1 MASRPSYRGR
11 YKGQKVGF
19 WLWNG
24 YGWED
29 TRVTSFGN
37 GSSSAGL
44 PFTGNL
50 PKFDSN
56 TFGGFNFSALSNLSS
71 YNVGNASG
79 GNFGFNSNLDFSNLN
94 LNLDNFQAT
103 EPTPTPS
110 YPARGTEKERKC
122 QGKRTIIVRHNG
134 SGGTYNDPPQNI
146 IGSCGYTPPP
156 VYPVR
161 GTSAGTE
168 CQGTTKVRKLH
179 NGSGGYYYETIERNS
194 RTCGYEPPSP
204 PVIVRTNNDVNGTVG
219 SPVVTPDNEPDIIP
233 EPDNIRGSNQETIFF
248 DQPGGTSSGLTGM
261 NSNLDVGI
269 GGGGSSGGSGGT
281 KFNPVVNEPEF
292 YTIPTLYGPYPDL
305 CTAYEQKKA
314 GGRQNLVSDR
324 DFGDAF
330 EVRVFYSSIRQ
341 EGGFLGGNNNAFGGD
356 TFTESELV
364 KRPFRGNNQWYYD
377 ASNGTIIQIDNGGNN
392 QGFRTEDY
400 ASEECKPKPIIPHTL
415 NVKVNYVKGANHPS
429 SNSNVTST
437 KSGIN
442 GSTGQSKTFST
453 ILPYDRG
460 ALETYGT
467 WTAQNSTKSSTSVY
481 KLERSTS
488 AGGHT
493 LTLKKNGVTVSTQ
506 TVKFPKDKTVRNV
519 SSVEFNLKFD
529 YEKVIPPNYLYVNPS
544 NLSASPNSEVKRFE
558 VKSTHSGTIGGIPD
572 WVRMSSTF
580 DADADGGQNFSIEFQ
595 QAPNK
600 ESKGS
605 PSTRTATITFT
616 SSTGK
621 TDTLEISQTMGA
633 YIEPPKTSY
642 QGIITIEN
650 KAGSN
655 APRTGVVTGTGV
667 PEWSNM
673 QWGETRQ
680 YPGYSIILDASTT
693 TEQTIS
699 TITGRTSND
708 SSTSVWV
715 ITSQWDGSQFKIRAK
730 ENGSTRYTK
739 TYIIKGSGS
748 GASAAPNDGD
758 YQFTL
763 DWDFKKVVPPDPFLV
778 VTPPA
783 LNPVSRD
790 GGAGQFL
797 VQSSSPVIIQSK
809 PSWVTLP
816 ANILLDTRQNISY
829 AANNI
834 EQQRVGRVVFV
845 NSQGLTDE
853 LLIIQPAAKRKPPSP
868 TSFQVRIGV
877 QYSPGTNAPTV
888 GFVNASGA
896 PSLNGSW
903 GGGGKYF
910 TQLTVKTDRPGVERS
925 LVTFTGK
932 GGDKTALNNYK
943 LFYTYENGGFD
954 LMLKQDTGDGNYREF
969 ENKHFNV
976 GVSNQLIPTDG
987 EMFNTLDWDFQKSK
1001 EVDTTPPSPPT
1012 LRIESQQNEV
1022 WATLEVYDPILNRTV
1037 FETGIAT
1044 QFTLREG
1051 RIKDILSQNATNYRV
1066 KIVPRQGFTVEE
1078 WVQTSPTNLNLQ
1090 PSQINRFISLD
1101 TTDVEYY
1108 WQFSVVKNT
1117 PPSKKIEVYP
1127 TVNSIEFNRKDTG
1140 DEVTIPYTSSTDTSY
1155 VNVKLPGGQE
1165 IKNLPKNGKFELE
1178 SDYFK
1183 SGLGRYTLIFCP
1195 YSSDGTKGNEKT
1207 VVVNVVEKSER
1218 FYPDIRDINWP
1229 RTIKGKDFVGFDVPF
1244 SFTYKSVFTDY
1255 VKVYLNDKDTRIG
1268 DKFGKVDRVKLN
1280 VQDLVNMTG
1289 KYTKSG
1295 DKYTFTFLLVPFNA
1309 QGKEILEGK
1318 TEKITIVF
1326 DKGDYTLDRNKVIKD
1341 LCDAFAAD
1349 LDYKKFDEYTS
1360 TYLTH
1365 LLHFGDTDNEVIS
1378 NWEADT
1384 ETFRKYK
1391 IDPVTGRET
1400 NKKEEGG
1407 FDALVLK
1414 LYEPLETTVQPNQ
1427 QVWITKIQ
1435 SKPQLH
1441 EVIIRESSEESCP
1454 PLAGPNFS
1462 LVNNS
1467 NMGYELLDDMVASG
1481 SDSNMKLVNAFVS
1494 KSGIDTSKL
1503 DIQYVSGSITYDK
1516 SSGTY
1521 DSSSQRIYWENFS
1534 HFGSA
1539 EERVKNFYYKASL
1552 IENYK
1557 NVSASLSTGDSSTS
1571 LSIIRER
1578 EEQVV
1583 KIAQLEN
1590 AFDGFEK
1597 FLYENTSSLSYPKDS
1612 SGELLGTGSADVLNW
1627 LTVTETSASIHDVE
1641 NKNYLAN
1648 NIPQFVKNDREN
1660 DDFVLFLDMIGHHFD
1675 ILWTYVE
1682 ALNRQRRLEHKL
1694 TRGVSDDMV
1703 REMLKSFGYTPNTTL
1718 DTAPLW
1724 EFALGQYNSQNSA
1737 RTDGTTKSVL
1747 TGKDRQNQIWRRIL
1761 NNLPYLYKSKGTSRG
1776 LKATLSTYGIPE
1788 SFLSVR
1794 EFGGPHPTTD
1804 KRQKLTTVEQSFAAK
1819 MGGLSKISVP
1829 WHSGSPYPHTIEV
1842 SVNTEKQQDGTIFKT
1857 DGMELKMFKDTGS
1870 LAYFEFHISG
1880 SGNIISAST
1889 DTIPFFNDTYT
1900 SFMVSRQY
1908 TSGSTHEGFDIYVK
1922 EPFQQ
1927 RIRSQVSASVS
1938 ASYGESSWESGS
1950 ELVFEDFSG
1959 SIDNIKLWKT
1969 ALSESIFNEHVL
1981 APDMYN
1987 GNSISA
1993 STEDLYFRL
2002 DFEVAKN
2009 FAVSSSFSPSGSYKN
2024 TAPNLDL
2031 YDSTFATMSNF
2042 DSSST
2047 YPYGGLS
2054 VIEKEITMTVPNT
2067 GLGDAD
2073 KIRIE
2078 EQTLLTQ
2085 LSPKARATKS
2095 ALKEKPID
2103 SNKIG
2108 MFISPT
2114 KNVNLDIVKAM
2125 GSTFSIDDFIGDPRD
2140 IYEEEYTE
2148 LKNFRKSF
2156 FSKYTLNYDAFYN
2169 LIKYVDNSLFQ
2180 ALKGQAPSRSKVVTG
2195 LLIEPHIL
2203 ERNKAQR
2210 KKPSG
2215 IVFEGL
2221 VGTEDISKNS
2231 IIEISSENIPF
2242 EGVLTA
2248 SNLQRPS
2255 GEQNGYETT
2264 LDYNFVENLSGS
2276 NASYESTIDYDFVE
2290 NLSGSQLSYEST
2302 IDFNFVENLS
2312 GSQLSYESV
2321 ISENINPI
2329 FSTQSVD
2336 ASGNNNLS
2344 IIFEISG
2351 ALDGNT
2357 SGEYFRDNIV
2367 PSQDSDISNLGYG
2380 VTAKDGHAI
2389 VTFLTPN
2396 GRRKERRK
2404 YYLVTEEVTRK
2415 VKVLNIS
2422 GDQSSGYKTVNET
2435 ENVKKLTYVSIS
2447 GSAPAV
2453 TGSIT
2458 EVQPINGNLPSHYIY
2473 VKDTSTGLENSF
2485 FNGCKQTQ
2493 STTID
2498 GGPAF
2503 ETFVTN
2509 PNTLKVSDSGR
2520 GSGEPI
2526 LEVE

>member
-11 YKGQKVGF
+11 YKGQKVGY

-24 YGWED
+24 FGWED
-29 TRVTSFGN
+29 SRVTSGGN
-37 GSSSAGL
+37 GSASAGL

-50 PKFDSN
+50 PSFGSN
-56 TFGGFNFSALSNLSS
+56 PLSNL
-71 YNVGNASG
+71 
-79 GNFGFNSNLDFSNLN
+79 NFNNLKLDLDLDFSG
-94 LNLDNFQAT
+94 LDFGNIT
-103 EPTPTPS
+103 IPEPPAPPS
-110 YPARGTEKERKC
+110 YPARGTEKERIC
-122 QGKRTIIVRHNG
+122 RGNLTVIVRHNG
-134 SGGTYNDPPQNI
+134 TGGTYQDAGQLI

-156 VYPVR
+156 PSPVR

-168 CQGTTKVRKLH
+168 CQGTTRVRKLH

-194 RTCGYEPPSP
+194 RTCGYSP
-204 PVIVRTNNDVNGTVG
+204 PPPPTPPILMVEEDDTADSGLVLQNDGFDNVPPLFDFGNNDANGTVG
-219 SPVVTPDNEPDIIP
+219 SSVITPDNDSSGGSG
-233 EPDNIRGSNQETIFF
+233 IRGGGNPTNQPTIFF
-248 DQPGGTSSGLTGM
+248 DE
-261 NSNLDVGI
+261 V
-269 GGGGSSGGSGGT
+269 GGGSSGQTGMNTSGPTGGG
-281 KFNPVVNEPEF
+281 NPITSGPSSFPIV
-292 YTIPTLYGPYPDL
+292 TLYGPYPDI
-305 CTAYEQKKA
+305 CTAHDQKKA
-314 GGRQNLVSDR
+314 KGRVGLVSDR
-324 DFGDAF
+324 DFGDVF
-330 EVRVFYSSIRQ
+330 EVQTFYSSIERT
-341 EGGFLGGNNNAFGGD
+341 GGFLAGNDNPFGGD
-356 TFTESELV
+356 TFTEERTE
-364 KRPFRGNNQWYYD
+364 KKKFRGGNQWYYD
-377 ASNGTIIQIDNGGNN
+377 NATNGLIQIDNSGNN
-392 QGFRTEDY
+392 VRFVNEAEAIDD
-400 ASEECKPKPIIPHTL
+400 CKPKEIIPHTL
-415 NVKVNYVKGANHPS
+415 NVKVNYVKGSNHPS

-453 ILPYDRG
+453 TLPYG
-460 ALETYGT
+460 NAQLETYGT

-481 KLERSTS
+481 KLERTTSTT
-488 AGGHT
+488 GHII
-493 LTLKKNGVTVSTQ
+493 TLKKNGITVSSQ
-506 TVKFPKDKTVRNV
+506 TIRIPSNKHIRNID
-519 SSVEFNLKFD
+519 SVEFNLSFD
-529 YEKVIPPNYLYVNPS
+529 YEKTIPPDYLYVNPS
-544 NLSASPNSEVKRFE
+544 EMSVTANSQTRQFE
-558 VKSTHSGTIGGIPD
+558 VKSTHSGTIVGIPD
-572 WVRMSSTF
+572 WVTMSSTF
-580 DADADGGQNFSIEFQ
+580 AADADGGQNFSIQFQ

-600 ESKGS
+600 ESESS

-621 TDTLEISQTMGA
+621 TDTLQITQTMGE
-633 YIEPPKTSY
+633 YVPKQKTSY
-642 QGIITIEN
+642 TAIITIEN

-655 APRTGVVTGTGV
+655 APRTGTVNGTGV
-667 PEWSNM
+667 PEWRNM

-680 YPGYSIILDASTT
+680 YPGYSIVLDASTT

-699 TITGRTSND
+699 TITGGTSND
-708 SSTSVWV
+708 TSTSIWT
-715 ITSQWDGSQFKIRAK
+715 ITSQWDGAQFKVRAK

-739 TYIIKGSGS
+739 TYTIKGSGS
-748 GASAAPNDGD
+748 GAYAAPNDGN

-763 DWDFKKVVPPDPFLV
+763 TWDFQEETKSDPYLIV
-778 VTPPA
+778 APPA
-783 LNPVSRD
+783 LNSPSKN
-790 GGAGQFL
+790 GGSSQFIIE
-797 VQSSSPVIIQSK
+797 SSSPVIVQSK

-816 ANILLDTRQNISY
+816 ANILLETRQPISY
-829 AANNI
+829 AANDI

-845 NSQGLTDE
+845 NSEGLTGE
-853 LLIIQPAAKRKPPSP
+853 IVIAQPAAEKVPPTP
-868 TSFQVRIGV
+868 NSFQVRIGT
-877 QYSPGTNAPTV
+877 QYAPGTNAPTV
-888 GFVNASGA
+888 GFVNSNGA
-896 PSLNGSW
+896 PDLNGSW
-903 GGGGKYF
+903 GGGGTYF
-910 TQLTVKTDRPGVERS
+910 TNLTVNTDQPGIERP
-925 LVTFTGK
+925 LVIFTAK
-932 GGDKTALNNYK
+932 AGDKAALNNYK

-954 LMLKQDTGDGNYREF
+954 LMLKQDTGDGNYRQF

-976 GVSNQLIPTDG
+976 GVGNQLIPTDG
-987 EMFNTLDWDFQKSK
+987 EMFNTLDWDFQKDK
-1001 EVDTTPPSPPT
+1001 EPDTDPPKPPT

-1022 WATLEVYDPILNRTV
+1022 WATLEVYDPIENTTV

-1051 RIKDILSQNATNYRV
+1051 RLKDILSQNATTYQV
-1066 KIVPRQGFTVEE
+1066 KIVPRQGFTVEQ
-1078 WVQTSPTNLNLQ
+1078 WIQTSPTNLNLQ

-1101 TTDVEYY
+1101 TTDTEYY
-1108 WQFSVVKNT
+1108 WQFSVVKST
-1117 PPSKKIEVYP
+1117 PPSRTIEVYP
-1127 TVNSIEFNRKDTG
+1127 TVDSIEFNRKDTG
-1140 DEVTIPYTSSTDTSY
+1140 DEVAIPYTSSTDTSY

-1165 IKNLPKNGKFELE
+1165 INNLPKNGKFELE

-1309 QGKEILEGK
+1309 QGQEILEGK

-1341 LCDAFAAD
+1341 LCDAFAAN
-1349 LDYKKFDEYTS
+1349 LDYKKFNEYTS

-1365 LLHFGDTDNEVIS
+1365 LLHFGDTNNEVIS

-1400 NKKEEGG
+1400 NEKEEGG

-1516 SSGTY
+1516 TSDTY

-1557 NVSASLSTGDSSTS
+1557 NVSASLSTGDASTS
-1571 LSIIRER
+1571 LSVIRER

-1724 EFALGQYNSQNSA
+1724 EFALGQYNSANSA

-1794 EFGGPHPTTD
+1794 EFGGPHPTTG

-1819 MGGLSKISVP
+1819 MGGSSKISVP
-1829 WHSGSPYPHTIEV
+1829 WHSGSPYPHTIEI

-1987 GNSISA
+1987 GNSISS

-2002 DFEVAKN
+2002 DFEVSEN

-2031 YDSTFATMSNF
+2031 YGSTFATMSNF

-2047 YPYGGLS
+2047 YPYGGLN

-2114 KNVNLDIVKAM
+2114 KNVNIDIVKAM

-2148 LKNFRKSF
+2148 LKKFRKSF

-2203 ERNKAQR
+2203 ERNKRQR

-2302 IDFNFVENLS
+2302 IDYDFVENLS
-2312 GSQLSYESV
+2312 GSQLSYESI
-2321 ISENINPI
+2321 ISENINPT

-2351 ALDGNT
+2351 ALDANT

-2367 PSQDSDISNLGYG
+2367 PSQDSDISRLGYG
-2380 VTAKDGHAI
+2380 ITAKDGHAI

-2404 YYLVTEEVTRK
+2404 YYLITEEVTRK

-2493 STTID
+2493 ATTID

>member
-1 MASRPSYRGR
+1 M
-11 YKGQKVGF
+11 
-19 WLWNG
+19 
-24 YGWED
+24 
-29 TRVTSFGN
+29 
-37 GSSSAGL
+37 
-44 PFTGNL
+44 
-50 PKFDSN
+50 
-56 TFGGFNFSALSNLSS
+56 
-71 YNVGNASG
+71 
-79 GNFGFNSNLDFSNLN
+79 
-94 LNLDNFQAT
+94 
-103 EPTPTPS
+103 
-110 YPARGTEKERKC
+110 
-122 QGKRTIIVRHNG
+122 
-134 SGGTYNDPPQNI
+134 
-146 IGSCGYTPPP
+146 
-156 VYPVR
+156 
-161 GTSAGTE
+161 
-168 CQGTTKVRKLH
+168 
-179 NGSGGYYYETIERNS
+179 
-194 RTCGYEPPSP
+194 
-204 PVIVRTNNDVNGTVG
+204 
-219 SPVVTPDNEPDIIP
+219 
-233 EPDNIRGSNQETIFF
+233 
-248 DQPGGTSSGLTGM
+248 
-261 NSNLDVGI
+261 
-269 GGGGSSGGSGGT
+269 
-281 KFNPVVNEPEF
+281 
-292 YTIPTLYGPYPDL
+292 
-305 CTAYEQKKA
+305 
-314 GGRQNLVSDR
+314 
-324 DFGDAF
+324 
-330 EVRVFYSSIRQ
+330 
-341 EGGFLGGNNNAFGGD
+341 
-356 TFTESELV
+356 
-364 KRPFRGNNQWYYD
+364 
-377 ASNGTIIQIDNGGNN
+377 
-392 QGFRTEDY
+392 
-400 ASEECKPKPIIPHTL
+400 
-415 NVKVNYVKGANHPS
+415 
-429 SNSNVTST
+429 
-437 KSGIN
+437 
-442 GSTGQSKTFST
+442 
-453 ILPYDRG
+453 
-460 ALETYGT
+460 
-467 WTAQNSTKSSTSVY
+467 
-481 KLERSTS
+481 
-488 AGGHT
+488 
-493 LTLKKNGVTVSTQ
+493 
-506 TVKFPKDKTVRNV
+506 
-519 SSVEFNLKFD
+519 
-529 YEKVIPPNYLYVNPS
+529 
-544 NLSASPNSEVKRFE
+544 
-558 VKSTHSGTIGGIPD
+558 
-572 WVRMSSTF
+572 
-580 DADADGGQNFSIEFQ
+580 
-595 QAPNK
+595 
-600 ESKGS
+600 
-605 PSTRTATITFT
+605 
-616 SSTGK
+616 
-621 TDTLEISQTMGA
+621 
-633 YIEPPKTSY
+633 
-642 QGIITIEN
+642 
-650 KAGSN
+650 
-655 APRTGVVTGTGV
+655 
-667 PEWSNM
+667 
-673 QWGETRQ
+673 
-680 YPGYSIILDASTT
+680 
-693 TEQTIS
+693 
-699 TITGRTSND
+699 
-708 SSTSVWV
+708 
-715 ITSQWDGSQFKIRAK
+715 
-730 ENGSTRYTK
+730 
-739 TYIIKGSGS
+739 
-748 GASAAPNDGD
+748 
-758 YQFTL
+758 
-763 DWDFKKVVPPDPFLV
+763 
-778 VTPPA
+778 
-783 LNPVSRD
+783 
-790 GGAGQFL
+790 
-797 VQSSSPVIIQSK
+797 
-809 PSWVTLP
+809 
-816 ANILLDTRQNISY
+816 
-829 AANNI
+829 
-834 EQQRVGRVVFV
+834 
-845 NSQGLTDE
+845 
-853 LLIIQPAAKRKPPSP
+853 
-868 TSFQVRIGV
+868 
-877 QYSPGTNAPTV
+877 
-888 GFVNASGA
+888 
-896 PSLNGSW
+896 
-903 GGGGKYF
+903 
-910 TQLTVKTDRPGVERS
+910 
-925 LVTFTGK
+925 
-932 GGDKTALNNYK
+932 
-943 LFYTYENGGFD
+943 
-954 LMLKQDTGDGNYREF
+954 
-969 ENKHFNV
+969 
-976 GVSNQLIPTDG
+976 
-987 EMFNTLDWDFQKSK
+987 
-1001 EVDTTPPSPPT
+1001 
-1012 LRIESQQNEV
+1012 
-1022 WATLEVYDPILNRTV
+1022 
-1037 FETGIAT
+1037 
-1044 QFTLREG
+1044 
-1051 RIKDILSQNATNYRV
+1051 
-1066 KIVPRQGFTVEE
+1066 
-1078 WVQTSPTNLNLQ
+1078 
-1090 PSQINRFISLD
+1090 
-1101 TTDVEYY
+1101 
-1108 WQFSVVKNT
+1108 
-1117 PPSKKIEVYP
+1117 
-1127 TVNSIEFNRKDTG
+1127 
-1140 DEVTIPYTSSTDTSY
+1140 
-1155 VNVKLPGGQE
+1155 
-1165 IKNLPKNGKFELE
+1165 
-1178 SDYFK
+1178 
-1183 SGLGRYTLIFCP
+1183 GRYTLVFCS
-1195 YSSDGTKGNEKT
+1195 YGADGTKGGEKT
-1207 VVVNVVEKSER
+1207 VVVNVVDKKES
-1218 FYPDIRDINWP
+1218 FYPDIRDIRFPERIN
-1229 RTIKGKDFVGFDVPF
+1229 GADFAGLNVPF
-1244 SFTYKSVFTDY
+1244 SFSYKSVFTDY
-1255 VKVYLNDKDTRIG
+1255 VKVYLHDKDTRIG
-1268 DKFGKVDRVKLN
+1268 GKFSKVDTVKLN
-1280 VQDLVNMTG
+1280 VQDLVNMSG

-1295 DKYTFTFLLVPFNA
+1295 DKYTFTFLLVPYGQ
-1309 QGKEILEGK
+1309 QGDTLLEGK
-1318 TEKITIVF
+1318 TEKIQIVF
-1326 DKGDYTLDRNKVIKD
+1326 DEGDLKLDRNKVIKD
-1341 LCDAFAAD
+1341 LCDSFAAN

-1365 LLHFGDTDNEVIS
+1365 LLHFGDTNNEVIS

-1391 IDPVTGRET
+1391 VDPVTGRET
-1400 NKKEEGG
+1400 NEKEEGG

-1427 QVWITKIQ
+1427 QVWITKVQ

-1494 KSGIDTSKL
+1494 KSGIDTDKL

-1516 SSGTY
+1516 TSDTY

-1557 NVSASLSTGDSSTS
+1557 NVSASLATGDSSTS

-1583 KIAQLEN
+1583 KIAKLEN
-1590 AFDGFEK
+1590 GFDGFEK
-1597 FLYENTSSLSYPKDS
+1597 FLYENTSSLSYPKNS
-1612 SGELLGTGSADVLNW
+1612 SGELLGTGSSDVLNW

-1641 NKNYLAN
+1641 NQNYLAN

-1703 REMLKSFGYTPNTTL
+1703 KEMLKSFGYEPNTSL

-1724 EFALGQYNSQNSA
+1724 EFALGQYNSANSA

-1794 EFGGPHPTTD
+1794 EFGGPHPTTG

-1819 MGGLSKISVP
+1819 MGGSSKITVP

-1880 SGNIISAST
+1880 SGDIISAST

-1908 TSGSTHEGFDIYVK
+1908 TSGSVYEGFDIYVK

-1938 ASYGESSWESGS
+1938 ASYGETSWESGS

-1987 GNSISA
+1987 GNSISS

-2002 DFEVAKN
+2002 DFEVAEN

-2031 YDSTFATMSNF
+2031 YGSTFATMSNF
-2042 DSSST
+2042 ESSST
-2047 YPYGGLS
+2047 YPYGGLN
-2054 VIEKEITMTVPNT
+2054 VIEKELTITVPNT

-2078 EQTLLTQ
+2078 EQTLLTD
-2085 LSPKARATKS
+2085 LSPRARATKS

-2114 KNVNLDIVKAM
+2114 KNVNIDIVKAM

-2180 ALKGQAPSRSKVVTG
+2180 ALKSQAPSRSKVVTG
-2195 LLIEPHIL
+2195 LLIEPHML
-2203 ERNKAQR
+2203 ERNKRQR

-2255 GEQNGYETT
+2255 GEQNGYEAT
-2264 LDYNFVENLSGS
+2264 LDYDFVENLSGS
-2276 NASYESTIDYDFVE
+2276 NASYESTVDFDFVE

-2302 IDFNFVENLS
+2302 IGYDFVENLS
-2312 GSQLSYESV
+2312 GSQLSYETI
-2321 ISENINPI
+2321 ISEDVNPT

-2344 IIFEISG
+2344 IIFEVSG
-2351 ALDGNT
+2351 ALDANT

-2380 VTAKDGHAI
+2380 ITAKDGHAI

-2404 YYLVTEEVTRK
+2404 YYLITEEVTRK

-2435 ENVKKLTYVSIS
+2435 ENVKKLTYVSVS
-2447 GSAPAV
+2447 GSAPSV

-2493 STTID
+2493 ATTID

>member
-1 MASRPSYRGR
+1 MPNGAGSSGSGSGPKESVTTYR
-11 YKGQKVGF
+11 V
-19 WLWNG
+19 
-24 YGWED
+24 D
-29 TRVTSFGN
+29 RVTLNGKHTIKVYKNNQLFQESSFNDNSDKSKKISN
-37 GSSSAGL
+37 GQ
-44 PFTGNL
+44 FTL
-50 PKFDSN
+50 AFDY
-56 TFGGFNFSALSNLSS
+56 AIQRP
-71 YNVGNASG
+71 A
-79 GNFGFNSNLDFSNLN
+79 DFLTVS
-94 LNLDNFQAT
+94 
-103 EPTPTPS
+103 
-110 YPARGTEKERKC
+110 
-122 QGKRTIIVRHNG
+122 
-134 SGGTYNDPPQNI
+134 PP
-146 IGSCGYTPPP
+146 
-156 VYPVR
+156 
-161 GTSAGTE
+161 
-168 CQGTTKVRKLH
+168 QGTTSTQSQ
-179 NGSGGYYYETIERNS
+179 GSYI
-194 RTCGYEPPSP
+194 
-204 PVIVRTNNDVNGTVG
+204 IDVVSSHNGTVSG
-219 SPVVTPDNEPDIIP
+219 IP
-233 EPDNIRGSNQETIFF
+233 SWASASRTFRPASY
-248 DQPGGTSSGLTGM
+248 GT
-261 NSNLDVGI
+261 
-269 GGGGSSGGSGGT
+269 T
-281 KFNPVVNEPEF
+281 KN
-292 YTIPTLYGPYPDL
+292 YTI
-305 CTAYEQKKA
+305 
-314 GGRQNLVSDR
+314 S
-324 DFGDAF
+324 
-330 EVRVFYSSIRQ
+330 
-341 EGGFLGGNNNAFGGD
+341 
-356 TFTESELV
+356 
-364 KRPFRGNNQWYYD
+364 
-377 ASNGTIIQIDNGGNN
+377 
-392 QGFRTEDY
+392 Y
-400 ASEECKPKPIIPHTL
+400 A
-415 NVKVNYVKGANHPS
+415 A
-429 SNSNVTST
+429 
-437 KSGIN
+437 
-442 GSTGQSKTFST
+442 
-453 ILPYDRG
+453 
-460 ALETYGT
+460 
-467 WTAQNSTKSSTSVY
+467 
-481 KLERSTS
+481 
-488 AGGHT
+488 
-493 LTLKKNGVTVSTQ
+493 
-506 TVKFPKDKTVRNV
+506 
-519 SSVEFNLKFD
+519 
-529 YEKVIPPNYLYVNPS
+529 
-544 NLSASPNSEVKRFE
+544 
-558 VKSTHSGTIGGIPD
+558 
-572 WVRMSSTF
+572 
-580 DADADGGQNFSIEFQ
+580 
-595 QAPNK
+595 APNK
-600 ESKGS
+600 ETPTS
-605 PSTRTATITFT
+605 PNTREATLVFK

-621 TDTLEISQTMGA
+621 TDTHKIVQRLGEYQEEIVNSADTFSLDLT
-633 YIEPPKTSY
+633 Y
-642 QGIITIEN
+642 
-650 KAGSN
+650 KAGKGAS
-655 APRTGVVTGTGV
+655 ASGVVKSDGV
-667 PEWSNM
+667 SSFNGRWL
-673 QWGETRQ
+673 
-680 YPGYSIILDASTT
+680 PGNSFVYKGRDIPITTSTT
-693 TEQTIS
+693 EVTFATLTSEQSS
-699 TITGRTSND
+699 TIWTLTYRFSPRDNMWL
-708 SSTSVWV
+708 V
-715 ITSQWDGSQFKIRAK
+715 KAK
-730 ENGSTRYTK
+730 ANNGQSFTK
-739 TYIIKGSGS
+739 EYIIKTDGEDEIIEPRDNNFRFDLEWGAGVVQEQPTLVITPKILSG
-748 GASAAPNDGD
+748 GWQGGRVGTIRLTAQGI
-758 YQFTL
+758 
-763 DWDFKKVVPPDPFLV
+763 K
-778 VTPPA
+778 
-783 LNPVSRD
+783 NPVKMVSVPSWISLD
-790 GGAGQFL
+790 VDPNNVPL
-797 VQSSSPVIIQSK
+797 NVDIPVIIDQNRIKEERQGSIDFNVRYSIPGQSGILAREVLVNQEQFQDDDIK
-809 PSWVTLP
+809 NTYTLSGMVFRYAGGVLSPSQGYVTADGAP
-816 ANILLDTRQNISY
+816 ALSGLYGNKKSYSTDFTLEKNISEATLCNWTTPDTDTKRSLTKY
-829 AANNI
+829 LLCYTDDNGYFELILKKQSNQGQYREVERKRFKINRGSGGTVLDNSSSTGSGRGSGNAGDLIALDGYDWNVLKFDY
-834 EQQRVGRVVFV
+834 QQKEVEVETVPP
-845 NSQGLTDE
+845 N
-853 LLIIQPAAKRKPPSP
+853 LIIKTDTNQVWATVEIYDTYTKETILERDVAGRLVIKGSEIPQLNGRLSY
-868 TSFQVRIGV
+868 QVRIVKRSGYV
-877 QYSPGTNAPTV
+877 IDEWSQSDPYSA
-888 GFVNASGA
+888 
-896 PSLNGSW
+896 
-903 GGGGKYF
+903 
-910 TQLTVKTDRPGVERS
+910 
-925 LVTFTGK
+925 
-932 GGDKTALNNYK
+932 AL
-943 LFYTYENGGFD
+943 D
-954 LMLKQDTGDGNYREF
+954 
-969 ENKHFNV
+969 
-976 GVSNQLIPTDG
+976 
-987 EMFNTLDWDFQKSK
+987 KSK
-1001 EVDTTPPSPPT
+1001 LGSYISLEGDNTDYVWNFSIVRKVDTKV
-1012 LRIESQQNEV
+1012 I
-1022 WATLEVYDPILNRTV
+1022 D
-1037 FETGIAT
+1037 
-1044 QFTLREG
+1044 
-1051 RIKDILSQNATNYRV
+1051 
-1066 KIVPRQGFTVEE
+1066 
-1078 WVQTSPTNLNLQ
+1078 
-1090 PSQINRFISLD
+1090 
-1101 TTDVEYY
+1101 
-1108 WQFSVVKNT
+1108 
-1117 PPSKKIEVYP
+1117 VYP
-1127 TVNSIEFNRKDTG
+1127 KVDSIEFNINDSG
-1140 DEVTIPYTSSTDTSY
+1140 DKVYIPYTSTKDTGY
-1155 VNVKLPGGQE
+1155 VNVKIPNNSEQ
-1165 IKNLPKNGKFELE
+1165 KNLNPNG
-1178 SDYFK
+1178 DFK
-1183 SGLGRYTLIFCP
+1183 LDKSFFSSGLGRYTLVFCS
-1195 YSSDGTKGNEKT
+1195 YGADGTKGGEKT
-1207 VVVNVVEKSER
+1207 VVVNVVDKKES
-1218 FYPDIRDINWP
+1218 FYPDIRDIRFPERIN
-1229 RTIKGKDFVGFDVPF
+1229 GADFAGLNVPF
-1244 SFTYKSVFTDY
+1244 SFSYKSVFTDY
-1255 VKVYLNDKDTRIG
+1255 VKVYLHDKDTRIG
-1268 DKFGKVDRVKLN
+1268 GKFSKVDTVKLN
-1280 VQDLVNMTG
+1280 VQDLVNMSG

-1295 DKYTFTFLLVPFNA
+1295 DKYTFTFLLVPYGQ
-1309 QGKEILEGK
+1309 QGDTLLEGK
-1318 TEKITIVF
+1318 TEKIQIVF
-1326 DKGDYTLDRNKVIKD
+1326 DEGDLKLDRNKVIKD
-1341 LCDAFAAD
+1341 LCDSFAAN

-1365 LLHFGDTDNEVIS
+1365 LLHFGDTNNEVIS

-1391 IDPVTGRET
+1391 VDPVTGRET
-1400 NKKEEGG
+1400 NEKEEGG

-1427 QVWITKIQ
+1427 QVWITKVQ

-1494 KSGIDTSKL
+1494 KSGIDTDKL

-1516 SSGTY
+1516 TSDTY

-1557 NVSASLSTGDSSTS
+1557 NVSASLATGDSSTS

-1583 KIAQLEN
+1583 KIAKLEN
-1590 AFDGFEK
+1590 GFDGFEK
-1597 FLYENTSSLSYPKDS
+1597 FLYENTSSLSYPKNS
-1612 SGELLGTGSADVLNW
+1612 SGELLGTGSSDVLNW

-1641 NKNYLAN
+1641 NQNYLAN

-1703 REMLKSFGYTPNTTL
+1703 KEMLKSFGYEPNTSL

-1724 EFALGQYNSQNSA
+1724 EFALGQYNSANSA

-1794 EFGGPHPTTD
+1794 EFGGPHPTTG

-1819 MGGLSKISVP
+1819 MGGSSKITVP

-1908 TSGSTHEGFDIYVK
+1908 TSGSVYEGFDIYVK

-1938 ASYGESSWESGS
+1938 ASYGETSWESGS

-1987 GNSISA
+1987 GNSISS

-2002 DFEVAKN
+2002 DFEVAEN

-2031 YDSTFATMSNF
+2031 YGSTFATMSNF
-2042 DSSST
+2042 ESSST
-2047 YPYGGLS
+2047 YPYGGLN
-2054 VIEKEITMTVPNT
+2054 VIEKELTITVPNT

-2078 EQTLLTQ
+2078 EQTLLTD
-2085 LSPKARATKS
+2085 LSPRARATKS

-2114 KNVNLDIVKAM
+2114 KNVNIDIVKAM

-2180 ALKGQAPSRSKVVTG
+2180 ALKSQAPSRSKVVTG
-2195 LLIEPHIL
+2195 LLIEPHML
-2203 ERNKAQR
+2203 ERNKRQR

-2255 GEQNGYETT
+2255 GEQNGYEAT
-2264 LDYNFVENLSGS
+2264 LDYDFVENLSGS
-2276 NASYESTIDYDFVE
+2276 NASYESTVDFDFVE

-2302 IDFNFVENLS
+2302 IGYDFVENLS
-2312 GSQLSYESV
+2312 GSQLSYETI
-2321 ISENINPI
+2321 ISEDVNPT

-2344 IIFEISG
+2344 IIFEVSG
-2351 ALDGNT
+2351 ALDANT

-2380 VTAKDGHAI
+2380 ITAKDGHAI

-2404 YYLVTEEVTRK
+2404 YYLITEEVTRK

-2435 ENVKKLTYVSIS
+2435 ENVKKLTYVSVS
-2447 GSAPAV
+2447 GSAPSV

-2493 STTID
+2493 ATTID